1 MSINT
6 AWQGRRYKTKK
17 YKKYE
22 EDVGRTVPTGEP
34 VDGEVAVLAV
44 HYLTYYKRTD
54 VGNLEKPLTDIIDKL
69 GYLKDD
75 KYIKWN
81 SQIKMKA
88 ESKSEQHVD
97 VFITPYT
104 NDGVEQLMDK
114 HRELL

>member
-6 AWQGRRYKTKK
+6 AWQGRRYKTKE
-17 YKKYE
+17 YKQYE
-22 EDVGRTVPTGEP
+22 EDVSRTVSAGAPI
-34 VDGEVAVLAV
+34 DGEVAMLAV

-88 ESKSEQHVD
+88 ESKRDQHVD
-97 VFITPYT
+97 VFVAPYT
-104 NDGVEQLMDK
+104 EDGVNQLLYK